1 MKSNPNWSSTAVVLA
16 FVLVLCSVS
25 VGTAA
30 GDATTDAESTA
41 TATASPTETP
51 QTNRTTESNST
62 PTSTPPPDGATAT
75 ETPNAPSTR
84 TESPAPADPT
94 TFVVS
99 DLDAPG
105 SLRAG
110 DSIEVNATVTN
121 RASTNGTETLR
132 YSLGGTTVASRAVTL
147 AAGESKAVGFAV
159 PFSDVE
165 SALGAVTPG
174 TYVHGVRNESGAGAA
189 ARLRVTPDVDF
200 SVERFDAPTEIS
212 HNESYIVLATV
223 RNPGTTTITRDVAY
237 AFAGEPVAAKA
248 VTVSGDDDRQIAFEV
263 TLADVERTVG
273 PVENERTYDHGVVTG
288 DARAGGA
295 VRVVR
300 GPSADASALAVE
312 SFEAPDDVRPG
323 DAYRVNLTV
332 RNVDTADFEGQ
343 LGYRVDGAVVAT
355 EWTRVPIGERRTV
368 SFRVTYDDVTDAAVP
383 LSSRDTEHGVYV
395 GAAAVERRP
404 VTVHVPVETETA
416 TPEPPTFAADET
428 LTESQATPGGPP
440 TAADAG
446 DGGGEAVC
454 QRGFFTACGGTALG
468 EASLTLVGILLSGLG
483 IVFQL
488 SQGRR

>member
-1 MKSNPNWSSTAVVLA
+1 MNSNPNWSSTAVVLA
-16 FVLVLCSVS
+16 FVLALCSVP
-25 VGTAA
+25 VGTATA
-30 GDATTDAESTA
+30 GGATTDTGPTA

-75 ETPNAPSTR
+75 ETP
-84 TESPAPADPT
+84 TESAPPANAT

-99 DLDAPG
+99 DLDAPA

-110 DSIEVNATVTN
+110 DRIEVDATVTN

-132 YSLGGTTVASRAVTL
+132 YSLGGATVASRAVTL
-147 AAGESKAVGFAV
+147 AAGESKTVGFAV

-189 ARLRVTPDVDF
+189 ARLRITPDVDF

-212 HNESYIVLATV
+212 HNEPYIVLATV
-223 RNPGTTTITRDVAY
+223 RNPGNTTITRDVAY

-248 VTVSGDDDRQIAFEV
+248 VTVSGDDDRQVAFEV
-263 TLADVERTVG
+263 TLADVERAVG
-273 PVENERTYDHGVVTG
+273 PVRNEATYDHGVVTG

-312 SFEAPDDVRPG
+312 SFEAPDDVRPD
-323 DAYRVNLTV
+323 DAYRVTLTV

-404 VTVHVPVETETA
+404 VTVHVPVEPETA

-428 LTESQATPGGPP
+428 LTESQEMSDGPP

-446 DGGGEAVC
+446 DGGGEATC

-468 EASLTLVGILLSGLG
+468 ETSLTLVGIFLSGLG